1 MNKFIKFYRNSKV
14 GQKMCSSVFLLL
26 KNARKNFQK
35 LNYQKK
41 VNFVLYKKSNA
52 KTQNNLN

>member
-14 GQKMCSSVFLLL
+14 GQKMCFSVFLLL
-26 KNARKNFQK
+26 KNARKFIKTQLSKESK
-35 LNYQKK
+35 LCSI
-41 VNFVLYKKSNA
+41 KKSNA

>member
-1 MNKFIKFYRNSKV
+1 
-14 GQKMCSSVFLLL
+14 MCFSVFLLL
-26 KNARKNFQK
+26 KNARKNLQK

-52 KTQNNLN
+52 KTQNSLN